1 MDLSFIILGG
11 VLQAAGAPINGVLKA
26 SLVNPWLASA
36 VSFMLV
42 TFLAIALF
50 WIQPTPLPTL
60 EDLKDMK
67 WWAPLGGIV
76 GAVAVFAGLTLVQK
90 VGVGAINGLTI
101 CANLLATCAWR
112 RAYGGRRGACDEVLR
127 TMQRGSNMHA
137 GGLQGLFRLRGPRRF
152 IRRITSNN

>member
-1 MDLSFIILGG
+1 MSNAWIYPFIILGG

-60 EDLKDMK
+60 TELKDMK

-101 CANLLATCAWR
+101 CANLIASIFIDHFGLIGVPDHPLSWL
-112 RAYGGRRGACDEVLR
+112 RALGAVLMVGGVALV
-127 TMQRGSNMHA
+127 MK
-137 GGLQGLFRLRGPRRF
+137 F
-152 IRRITSNN
+152 

>member
-1 MDLSFIILGG
+1 MSNAWIYPFIILGG

-60 EDLKDMK
+60 GDLKEMK

-101 CANLLATCAWR
+101 CANLIASIVIDHFGLIGVPDHPLSWL
-112 RAYGGRRGACDEVLR
+112 RALGAVLMVGGVALV
-127 TMQRGSNMHA
+127 MK
-137 GGLQGLFRLRGPRRF
+137 F
-152 IRRITSNN
+152 

>member
-1 MDLSFIILGG
+1 MSNVWIYPFIVLGG
-11 VLQAAGAPINGVLKA
+11 VLQAAGAPIDGVLKA

-42 TFLAIALF
+42 SFLAIALF

-60 EDLKDMK
+60 ADLKDMK
-67 WWAPLGGIV
+67 WWAPWGGIG

-101 CANLLATCAWR
+101 CAN
-112 RAYGGRRGACDEVLR
+112 
-127 TMQRGSNMHA
+127 
-137 GGLQGLFRLRGPRRF
+137 
-152 IRRITSNN
+152 

>member
-1 MDLSFIILGG
+1 MNHAWMYPFIILGG
-11 VLQAAGAPINGVLKA
+11 VLQAAGAPINGVLKS

-50 WIQPTPLPTL
+50 WTQPTPLPTL
-60 EDLKDMK
+60 SDLKDMK

-101 CANLLATCAWR
+101 CANLIASIVIDHFGLIGVPDHPLSWL
-112 RAYGGRRGACDEVLR
+112 RALGAVLMVGGVALV
-127 TMQRGSNMHA
+127 MK
-137 GGLQGLFRLRGPRRF
+137 F
-152 IRRITSNN
+152 

>member
-1 MDLSFIILGG
+1 MSNAWIYPFIILGG

-60 EDLKDMK
+60 TELKDMK

-76 GAVAVFAGLTLVQK
+76 GAVAVFAGLTLVRK

-101 CANLLATCAWR
+101 CANLIASIVIDHFGLIGVPGHPLSWL
-112 RAYGGRRGACDEVLR
+112 RALGAVLMVGGVALV
-127 TMQRGSNMHA
+127 MK
-137 GGLQGLFRLRGPRRF
+137 F
-152 IRRITSNN
+152 

>member
-1 MDLSFIILGG
+1 MSNAWIYPFIILGG

-60 EDLKDMK
+60 GDLKDMK

-101 CANLLATCAWR
+101 CANLIASIVIDHFGLIGVPDHPLSWL
-112 RAYGGRRGACDEVLR
+112 RALGAVLMVGGMALV
-127 TMQRGSNMHA
+127 MK
-137 GGLQGLFRLRGPRRF
+137 F
-152 IRRITSNN
+152 

>member
-1 MDLSFIILGG
+1 MSNAWIYPFIIFGG
-11 VLQAAGAPINGVLKA
+11 VLQAAGAPINGVLKT

-50 WIQPTPLPTL
+50 WAQPHPLPTVS
-60 EDLKDMK
+60 DLKEMK

-76 GAVAVFAGLTLVQK
+76 GAVAVFAGLILVQK

-101 CANLLATCAWR
+101 CANLIASIAIDHFGLIGVPDHPLSWL
-112 RAYGGRRGACDEVLR
+112 RALGALLMVGGVALV
-127 TMQRGSNMHA
+127 MK
-137 GGLQGLFRLRGPRRF
+137 F
-152 IRRITSNN
+152 